1 MAHPE
6 EIIDLLVRHWSTK
19 APRTSSLQ
27 TRTPEDAIRTLDEL
41 RRAYLAELQGIR
53 CFSFLQP
60 ASIAATPR
68 RRLQPHG
75 L

>member
-6 EIIDLLVRHWSTK
+6 EITDLLVRHWSTK
-19 APRTSSLQ
+19 AQRTSSLQ

-41 RRAYLAELQGIR
+41 QRAYLAELQGIR
-53 CFSFLQP
+53 CISFRQS